1 LLSAVNKQVFPL
13 LPLPERALGVF
24 FCRDVRK
31 CPHLLL
37 RQLCTLWTFV
47 QELGERM
54 VTAEELDRLGR
65 EIKAKQT
72 FLVSALTGDNVRS
85 AHLKGTSSSLAF
97 FYVDFKFLQIS

>member
-1 LLSAVNKQVFPL
+1 
-13 LPLPERALGVF
+13 
-24 FCRDVRK
+24 
-31 CPHLLL
+31 
-37 RQLCTLWTFV
+37 
-47 QELGERM
+47 M